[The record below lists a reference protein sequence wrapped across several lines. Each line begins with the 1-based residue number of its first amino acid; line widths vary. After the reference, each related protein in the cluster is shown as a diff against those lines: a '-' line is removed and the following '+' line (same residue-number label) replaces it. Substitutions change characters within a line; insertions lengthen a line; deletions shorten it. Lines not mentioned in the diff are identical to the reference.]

1 MIGTYLHIGG
11 PKCASKSLQQG
22 FFHPHPQ
29 LHHLGM
35 GSANGM
41 VTWPHSDVQR
51 VIEVD
56 VRLKRDFAYDP
67 APVKAIISRHRQ
79 LAERAGGDVRMMGVS
94 YENLSCTMAYDVDL
108 TTKARRLFDAFG
120 PETKI
125 VYVFRNQLS
134 LLKSTYAETLCA
146 GLKKDFTEYVDYL
159 IDTQFQSTLIDMK
172 FASVIELYS
181 NLFGAGNIIA
191 TPLEAILPDSAAYA
205 NGLAEFLGVTPLG
218 ASLPKLNPALSPQ
231 QLAVMRRLNDKTNHD
246 FGGTHADL
254 LFAFR
259 QANYFKEELGRGLP
273 LDAVLDQQLISF
285 SYNLA
290 SQVGAAAGIAPLP
303 MDLRDDQRRFLDDYF
318 RADNQR
324 LAELTG
330 LDLKAMNYPGMTS

>member
-22 FFHPHPQ
+22 FFHAHPQ

-35 GSANGM
+35 GSADGM
-41 VTWPHSDVQR
+41 VTWPDSDVQR

-56 VRLKRDFAYDP
+56 VRLKRDFAYDA
-67 APVKAIISRHRQ
+67 APVKAVIDRHSQ
-79 LAERAGGDVRMMGVS
+79 LAERAGGEVRLMGVS

-108 TTKARRLFDAFG
+108 TTKAHRLFDAFG
-120 PETKI
+120 PGTKI

-134 LLKSTYAETLCA
+134 LLRSTYAESLCA
-146 GLKKDFTEYVDYL
+146 GLKKSFVEYVDYL

-172 FASVIELYS
+172 FGSVIELYAD
-181 NLFGAGNIIA
+181 LFGADNIIA
-191 TPLEAILPDSAAYA
+191 TPLEEILPNSAAYA
-205 NGLAEFLGVTPLG
+205 DGLAEFLGVTPLG
-218 ASLPKLNPALSPQ
+218 APLPKLNPALGPQ
-231 QLAVMRRLNDKTNHD
+231 QLAVMRRLNDKLNHD

-259 QANYFKEELGRGLP
+259 QANYFNEELGRGLP
-273 LDAVLDQQLISF
+273 LDAVIDQQLISI
-285 SYNLA
+285 SYSLA
-290 SQVGAAAGIAPLP
+290 SQIGSAAEIAPLP
-303 MDLRDDQRRFLDDYF
+303 MEPRDDQRRFLDGYF

-324 LAELTG
+324 LAGLTG